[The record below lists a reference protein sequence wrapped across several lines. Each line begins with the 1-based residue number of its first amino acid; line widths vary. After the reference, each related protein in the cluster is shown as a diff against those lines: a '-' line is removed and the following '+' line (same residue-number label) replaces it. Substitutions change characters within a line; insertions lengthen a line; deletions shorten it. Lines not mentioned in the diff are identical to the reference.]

1 MASVYYFLSDI
12 FQALKG
18 TNTTI
23 LTEKDVPGTDL
34 TGKWI
39 IITGGNN
46 GIGFE
51 AAKSFA
57 AWGANLILGCREPPE
72 WEQHPTA
79 ATKECKD
86 IAQTHGHSS
95 IIEFWPLDMADFE
108 SVEAFAQRWLTSG
121 HALDILCNNAGIAAA
136 PLSAKTKDGFH
147 PVHQINF
154 LSHVL
159 LTLRLL
165 PSLADQTPGRII
177 CSTSSYHFL
186 GNYDPELYCG
196 PGMAGNPYRDNK
208 LYYQMWL
215 TELQSRLIKH
225 PDYMGI
231 IIHGIH
237 PGFVASS
244 IWTLV
249 RKEGGRVLDFLLSY
263 VAIDSQQGSLAIT
276 HAATSPEFGPDPK
289 TQGVGAPNGRGGGKF
304 INRIWEIS
312 PKREVSDP
320 ELRLQVWGKVTERLN
335 LAEKGL
341 LDVVGV

>member
-34 TGKWI
+34 TGKLI

-147 PVHQINF
+147 PVHQVF
-154 LSHVL
+154 Y
-159 LTLRLL
+159 T
-165 PSLADQTPGRII
+165 
-177 CSTSSYHFL
+177 
-186 GNYDPELYCG
+186 
-196 PGMAGNPYRDNK
+196 
-208 LYYQMWL
+208 
-215 TELQSRLIKH
+215 
-225 PDYMGI
+225 
-231 IIHGIH
+231 
-237 PGFVASS
+237 
-244 IWTLV
+244 
-249 RKEGGRVLDFLLSY
+249 
-263 VAIDSQQGSLAIT
+263 
-276 HAATSPEFGPDPK
+276 
-289 TQGVGAPNGRGGGKF
+289 
-304 INRIWEIS
+304 
-312 PKREVSDP
+312 
-320 ELRLQVWGKVTERLN
+320 
-335 LAEKGL
+335 L
-341 LDVVGV
+341 LDPCHSATFSPANNLIRSIFCLMYC